1 MDDVAR
7 QLGEGD
13 SAARSAAQPRIAVV
27 IPCYKVRDTILDV
40 VGRVPSTVELIV
52 CVDDKCPDGSGD
64 LLREQCR
71 DSRLVIVRNPYNRGV
86 GGAVIAGYRAALARN
101 MDVVVKIDGDGQMD
115 PVLLPTLV
123 EPLVN
128 GIADYTKGNRFFWP
142 ESTQG
147 MPFMR
152 LIGNAALS
160 FITKASSGYWRVM
173 DPTNGYTAIHNAALR
188 ALPLDKIAERYFF
201 ESDVLF
207 RLYTVRAVVL
217 DVPMN
222 ALYGNEKSSLSIA
235 KILVPFLA
243 LNLRNILKR
252 FFYNYLVRDFNIAS
266 VMVILG
272 FPLIAFGVV
281 FGLREWLQ
289 SNALGT
295 TASAGTVM
303 VAALPIIVGLQLIL
317 TAMSFDLTNAPQVP
331 LQRLARP
338 GDRFGGASS

>member
-13 SAARSAAQPRIAVV
+13 SAVANTAPNPRIAVV

-40 VGRVPSTVELIV
+40 VRRVPSSVELII

-64 LLREQCR
+64 LLKEECS
-71 DSRLVIVRNPYNRGV
+71 DPRLVILRNPYNRGV
-86 GGAVIAGYRAALARN
+86 GGAVIAGYRAALARS
-101 MDVVVKIDGDGQMD
+101 MDIVVKIDGDGQMD
-115 PVLLPTLV
+115 PALLSDLV
-123 EPLVN
+123 EPLVQ

-147 MPFMR
+147 MPVIR
-152 LIGNAALS
+152 LVGNAGLS
-160 FITKASSGYWRVM
+160 FLTKASSGYWRIM
-173 DPTNGYTAIHNAALR
+173 DPTNGYTAIHSAALR
-188 ALPLDKIAERYFF
+188 ALPLAKIAERYFF
-201 ESDVLF
+201 ESDMLF

-222 ALYGNEKSSLSIA
+222 ARYGNEKSSLSITRV
-235 KILVPFLA
+235 LVPFLF
-243 LNLRNILKR
+243 LNIQNIFKR
-252 FFYNYLVRDFNIAS
+252 FYYNYILRDFNIAS
-266 VMVILG
+266 VMVLLG
-272 FPLIAFGVV
+272 FPLIAFGAI

-289 SNALGT
+289 SYALGT

-303 VAALPIIVGLQLIL
+303 VAALPIIVGLQLVL

-331 LQRLARP
+331 LQRLSRQARRRDANP
-338 GDRFGGASS
+338 